1 MNKSLSRLKWWLSW
15 NRINKAGLE
24 SPIVVNKNVE
34 TNETKINSDSP
45 IYNPTNLYVNGAFV
59 IDNKGSG
66 LSKNLCMGDNC
77 YSEQD
82 ILYIIQDLLPY
93 YNYDFRDKKNN
104 FTELCFEDYESL
116 SAMFE
121 LPHLESPTIREGLDY
136 YNQLLALRDIVSDY
150 DFDISDRT
158 IDRNLIIANSLRTDF
173 RAY

>member
-93 YNYDFRDKKNN
+93 YNYDLVAIKKII
-104 FTELCFEDYESL
+104 
-116 SAMFE
+116 
-121 LPHLESPTIREGLDY
+121 LPNYVLKIMK
-136 YNQLLALRDIVSDY
+136 V
-150 DFDISDRT
+150 
-158 IDRNLIIANSLRTDF
+158 
-173 RAY
+173 